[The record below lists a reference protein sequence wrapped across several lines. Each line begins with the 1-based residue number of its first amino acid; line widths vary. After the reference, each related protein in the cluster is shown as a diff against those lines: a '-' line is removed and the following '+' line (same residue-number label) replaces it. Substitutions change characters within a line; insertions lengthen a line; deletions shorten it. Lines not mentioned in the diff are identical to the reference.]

1 MAYVKS
7 LREDEGG
14 TYGATVQVI
23 TDQPEPHA
31 AMIILFDTDPEKQE
45 RMRQIVE
52 SDVTNLVDNGPSEE
66 YVNKTKE
73 NFLKN
78 RQENI
83 IRNNFWNQV
92 LVNYYTDDIDIMTDY
107 EQIVKDINPGSV
119 QKFLKKILKQGN
131 FIDISMIPAQ

>member
-1 MAYVKS
+1 
-7 LREDEGG
+7 
-14 TYGATVQVI
+14 
-23 TDQPEPHA
+23 
-31 AMIILFDTDPEKQE
+31 
-45 RMRQIVE
+45 
-52 SDVTNLVDNGPSEE
+52 VTNLVDNGPSEE

-131 FIDISMIPAQ
+131 FIDISMNPAE